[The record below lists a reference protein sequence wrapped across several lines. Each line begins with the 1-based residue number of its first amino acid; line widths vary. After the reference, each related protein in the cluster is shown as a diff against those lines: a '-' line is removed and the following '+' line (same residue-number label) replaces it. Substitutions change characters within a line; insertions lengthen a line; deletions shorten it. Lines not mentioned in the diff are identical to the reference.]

1 MAEQKSKEF
10 DVKNFILRVI
20 QYGFGLLVVAFGI
33 SVSIKSEL
41 GISPVS
47 SFPYVFSLVSGIKF
61 SICSS
66 VFYFCYVG
74 IQWIILGKNF
84 KPVMLFQVIP
94 ALAFGFFVEASDWA
108 LAWLVVPQL
117 YVVKLVY
124 ILIAVVLIAIGVRM
138 YVGAKLVNMPSEGI
152 AMALS
157 QKFGFNF
164 HLGKN
169 IFDISSVTL
178 AAILSWI
185 CLGGIFSVGAV
196 GVGTVICALGVG
208 YCIKI
213 INIILAKIKP
223 VKK

>member
-1 MAEQKSKEF
+1 
-10 DVKNFILRVI
+10 
-20 QYGFGLLVVAFGI
+20 
-33 SVSIKSEL
+33 
-41 GISPVS
+41 
-47 SFPYVFSLVSGIKF
+47 
-61 SICSS
+61 
-66 VFYFCYVG
+66 
-74 IQWIILGKNF
+74 KNF

>member
-1 MAEQKSKEF
+1 MANQKTGEF

-20 QYGFGLLVVAFGI
+20 QYGFGLLIVAFGI

-66 VFYFCYVG
+66 VFYFFYVG

-94 ALAFGFFVEASDWA
+94 ALAFGFFVEVSDWA

-117 YVVKLVY
+117 YIVKLVY
-124 ILIAVVLIAIGVRM
+124 IFIAVILIAIGVRM

-178 AAILSWI
+178 AAILS
-185 CLGGIFSVGAV
+185 LVFFGGLF
-196 GVGTVICALGVG
+196 GVREGTFICAFGVG

-223 VKK
+223 AKTED